1 MSDSSL
7 SSGPLTGGRVLEGLM
22 KFYDSFGMNPR
33 IVRFFMLE
41 KGLEVDR
48 EEVDIFTMQNRRE
61 PYLSRNPSGQT
72 PVLELDDGTNLAE
85 TGAICE
91 YLEENNPQPALI
103 GSTAE
108 ERAITRMWWRRVE
121 INICLP
127 MLYGFYFGEGL
138 EIFRERTHCLPE
150 AAEGMKERGRR
161 GMLWLDP
168 LLCDGK
174 WLAGERFTVADIC
187 LYCYIDALK
196 GIGQPIP
203 AGCSKLEAWFTRV
216 GLRPTAKSSVSQ
228 ALPIGLTG

>member
-1 MSDSSL
+1 
-7 SSGPLTGGRVLEGLM
+7 M

-41 KGLEVDR
+41 KGLELDSEQVDL
-48 EEVDIFTMQNRRE
+48 FTMENRKE
-61 PYLSRNPSGQT
+61 PHLSRNPSGQT
-72 PVLELDDGTNLAE
+72 PVLELDDGAYLSE

-91 YLEENNPQPALI
+91 YLEEKHPQPPLI

-108 ERAITRMWWRRVE
+108 ERAVTRMWWRRVE

-150 AAEGMKERGRR
+150 AADGMKERGRK

-168 LLCDGK
+168 LLEDGK
-174 WLAGERFTVADIC
+174 WLAGDRFTVADIC

-203 AGCSKLEAWFTRV
+203 DGCSKLDAWFTRV
-216 GLRPTAKSSVSQ
+216 GLRPAARPSVSQ
-228 ALPIGLTG
+228 ELPIGLTG

>member
-1 MSDSSL
+1 
-7 SSGPLTGGRVLEGLM
+7 M

-41 KGLEVDR
+41 KGLEIDR
-48 EEVDIFTMQNRRE
+48 EEVDIFTMENRRE
-61 PYLSRNPSGQT
+61 PHLTRNPSGQT
-72 PVLELDDGTNLAE
+72 PVLELDDGTCLAE

-91 YLEENNPQPALI
+91 YLEEKHPQPPLI

-108 ERAITRMWWRRVE
+108 ERAIARMWWRRVE

-150 AAEGMKERGRR
+150 AADGMKERGRK
-161 GMLWLDP
+161 GMLWLEP
-168 LLCDGK
+168 LLEDGK
-174 WLAGERFTVADIC
+174 WLAGDRFTAADIC

-203 AGCSKLEAWFTRV
+203 EGCSKLNAWFTRV
-216 GLRPTAKSSVSQ
+216 GLRPAARPSVSQ
-228 ALPIGLTG
+228 ELPIGLTG

>member
-1 MSDSSL
+1 
-7 SSGPLTGGRVLEGLM
+7 M

-41 KGLEVDR
+41 KGIQLDHEN
-48 EEVDIFTMQNRRE
+48 VDIFSMENRRE

-72 PVLELDDGTNLAE
+72 PLLELDSGTYLAE

-91 YLEENNPQPALI
+91 FLEEQHPRPPLI
-103 GSTAE
+103 GSSAE

-138 EIFRERTHCLPE
+138 EIFRERTHCIPE
-150 AAEGMKERGRR
+150 AAEGMKERGRK
-161 GMLWLDP
+161 GMRWLDG
-168 LLCDGK
+168 LIEDGK

-187 LYCYIDALK
+187 LYCYIDALR
-196 GIGQPIP
+196 GINQPMP
-203 AGCSKLEAWFTRV
+203 EGCSGLEAWFTRV
-216 GLRPTAKSSVSQ
+216 GLRPAADNSVAQ
-228 ALPIGLTG
+228 KLEIGLTG

>member
-1 MSDSSL
+1 
-7 SSGPLTGGRVLEGLM
+7 M

-41 KGLEVDR
+41 KGVELEC
-48 EEVDIFTMQNRRE
+48 EEVDIFTMENRRE

-72 PVLELDDGTNLAE
+72 PVLELDDGTYLAE

-91 YLEENNPQPALI
+91 YLEEKHLRPALI
-103 GSTAE
+103 GTTPE

-138 EIFRERTHCLPE
+138 EIFRERTHCLPQ
-150 AAEGMKERGRR
+150 AAGGMKERGRK

-168 LLCDGK
+168 LLEDGK
-174 WLAGERFTVADIC
+174 WLAGDCFTVADIC

-203 AGCSKLEAWFTRV
+203 DGCSKLAAWFTRV
-216 GLRPTAKSSVSQ
+216 ALRPAARPSVSQ
-228 ALPIGLTG
+228 ELPIGLTG